1 MGHGGSRC
9 FVLRLRIPASLNLIV
24 RRNMKRRRSVFK
36 TVIAPIVVLV
46 VFVPTLAV
54 AVWMVLHG
62 RGAESYSN
70 VYGLAI
76 HYTSVPIFVLAL
88 VLAVAVAYVARIIYF
103 WRNAH
108 DGTAKLRKIE
118 SLASSDDSISDK

>member
-1 MGHGGSRC
+1 
-9 FVLRLRIPASLNLIV
+9 
-24 RRNMKRRRSVFK
+24 MKPRRSVFK

-76 HYTSVPIFVLAL
+76 HYTSVLIFVLAL

-118 SLASSDDSISDK
+118 SLASSVDSINDK

>member
-1 MGHGGSRC
+1 
-9 FVLRLRIPASLNLIV
+9 LRLRIPASLNLIV

-36 TVIAPIVVLV
+36 TAIAPIVVLV

-76 HYTSVPIFVLAL
+76 HYTSVLIFVLAL
-88 VLAVAVAYVARIIYF
+88 GV
-103 WRNAH
+103 
-108 DGTAKLRKIE
+108 
-118 SLASSDDSISDK
+118 SSPLSHGGSR

>member
-1 MGHGGSRC
+1 LAGRH
-9 FVLRLRIPASLNLIV
+9 
-24 RRNMKRRRSVFK
+24 SVFK

-54 AVWMVLHG
+54 AVWMVLQG

-76 HYTSVPIFVLAL
+76 HYTSVLIFVL
-88 VLAVAVAYVARIIYF
+88 VLILGVAVAYVARFIYF
-103 WRNAH
+103 WRNTH
-108 DGTAKLRKIE
+108 DGSAKLRKIE
-118 SLASSDDSISDK
+118 LLAPSDDSINDK